1 MLLLLFLLELH
12 SHCCYYKVFA
22 KQHVCY
28 SLFDCITIPKCSMPW
43 NVFKSFRSM
52 LRVFHSF
59 IHSFIHFIQTSKI
72 LVTSTNLHRQKMI
85 LINWSSITAI
95 TWSSL
100 TSYFFYFWGS
110 CCYNYYPWYDIVSS
124 TQCMALGTWLS
135 RPLRFLV
142 VHGIFLSINISFIIG
157 EDLTF

>member
-1 MLLLLFLLELH
+1 M
-12 SHCCYYKVFA
+12 
-22 KQHVCY
+22 
-28 SLFDCITIPKCSMPW
+28 KC
-43 NVFKSFRSM
+43 VQIIQKY
-52 LRVFHSF
+52 VEGISF

-85 LINWSSITAI
+85 LINWSSITSI

-157 EDLTF
+157 EDLTFQTFENLNH